1 MRVSMPLAAVVV
13 GSLWL
18 AGCGDDGA
26 PAKPPE
32 AWRTVAEKDLDAAQ
46 QAQRDRALA
55 ARKALFED
63 LFRTVSYVGRRG
75 GPAGAIAVC
84 KDRAPALAEATA
96 KAHGVRIGRTS
107 FRLRN
112 PRNEAPGWVAPL
124 TADRPDTPRY
134 ASGPRGEFGAV
145 LPIKLQA
152 TCLPCH
158 GPEDAIPED
167 VRRRLREA
175 YPDDRA
181 TGFREGDLR
190 GWFWVEVPGP
200 S

>member
-1 MRVSMPLAAVVV
+1 MRVSTSRVAVVV
-13 GSLWL
+13 GSLLL
-18 AGCGDDGA
+18 AACGDDGPRA
-26 PAKPPE
+26 EPPGS
-32 AWRTVAEKDLDAAQ
+32 WRTVAEKDLDAAQ
-46 QAQRDRALA
+46 QAQRDRALT

-63 LFRTVSYVGRRG
+63 LFRTLSEEIRRG

-84 KDRAPALAEATA
+84 KERAPALAEATA

-112 PRNEAPGWVAPL
+112 PRNEAPAWVAPL
-124 TADRPDTPRY
+124 TADRPDAPRFS
-134 ASGPRGEFGAV
+134 AGPKGEFGAV
-145 LPIKLQA
+145 LPIKLQT

-167 VRRRLREA
+167 VRRRLREE
-175 YPDDRA
+175 YPDDKA

-190 GWFWVEVPGP
+190 GWFWVEVPG
-200 S
+200 SS